1 MSRLHQIKSELCI
14 RSSPCSPSSNHY
26 FDDFDDRGDDF
37 DDGDNDGA
45 DGWRAGH
52 VLWKPHGWSRPL
64 DQPPLRGVFLEKDF
78 VNCT

>member
-37 DDGDNDGA
+37 DDGGDGFDDGDNDGA
-45 DGWRAGH
+45 DGWRACH
-52 VLWKPHGWSRPL
+52 VLW
-64 DQPPLRGVFLEKDF
+64 
-78 VNCT
+78 